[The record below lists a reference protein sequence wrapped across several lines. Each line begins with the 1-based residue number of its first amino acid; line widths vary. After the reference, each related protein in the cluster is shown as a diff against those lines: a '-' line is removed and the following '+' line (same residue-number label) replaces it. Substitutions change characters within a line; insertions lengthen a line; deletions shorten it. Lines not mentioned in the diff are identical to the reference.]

1 MVWLHRHSW
10 CPSVNLTKLQSNQ
23 SSRNLQ
29 SVLKSL
35 HNRSTLLGGSLELDG
50 SGVRTDE
57 RWTDFKLFSV
67 LVDQVQLSELFLK
80 S

>member
-1 MVWLHRHSW
+1 MVWLHQHSR
-10 CPSVNLTKLQSNQ
+10 CPSVNLAKLQSNQ
-23 SSRNLQ
+23 SSRNRQ

-35 HNRSTLLGGSLELDG
+35 HNRSTLLGGPLELDG

-57 RWTDFKLFSV
+57 RGTDFKLISV